1 MCPEYGDLKKHIKTT
16 LEKDKNV
23 DFNQCNLSTRAKW
36 HLRAHIDTSHKYF
49 VISGYSLNFNLLLHW
64 NWRHERR
71 YWKDRRIKM
80 HKHLNLLLH
89 WNWRYEPRY
98 WKDCIR
104 IINFQFLIGNLIM
117 TQWIGVS
124 MFWSQDALTYYE
136 FYLLICTLVCN
147 FIE

>member
-1 MCPEYGDLKKHIKTT
+1 MIIISYLKIILKHIKQQSIIKIIFLNALSVINMCPEYDGLKKHIKTI
-16 LEKDKNV
+16 LEKDKNI
-23 DFNQCNLSTRAKW
+23 DCNQCNLSTRAKW

-49 VISGYSLNFNLLLHW
+49 VISGYSLNLLLHW
-64 NWRHERR
+64 NWRHEPR

-104 IINFQFLIGNLIM
+104 IINFQFLIVI
-117 TQWIGVS
+117 
-124 MFWSQDALTYYE
+124 
-136 FYLLICTLVCN
+136 
-147 FIE
+147 